1 MAAPDM
7 AAPDMAASAMA
18 ASGMPCPPSS
28 GIARL
33 LPCA

>member
-1 MAAPDM
+1 
-7 AAPDMAASAMA
+7 MAASGMA
-18 ASGMPCPPSS
+18 ASGMAVSGMPCPPSS